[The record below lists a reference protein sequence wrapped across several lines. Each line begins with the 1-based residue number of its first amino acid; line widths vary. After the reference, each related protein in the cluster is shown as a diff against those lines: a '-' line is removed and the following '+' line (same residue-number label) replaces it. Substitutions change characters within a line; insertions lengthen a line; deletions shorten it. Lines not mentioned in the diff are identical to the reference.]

1 MRGVS
6 RHSTI
11 TIMGTWNA
19 FYVRNSGD
27 STASAIRRKFP
38 GAKFESGQEFV
49 GVVLTNDASEPP
61 ADELAELSSDL
72 ATDVIW
78 LSFQSALDG
87 FQFHHWRSGQCVR
100 SLVYG
105 CFEQER
111 TWERVEGAA
120 EPWERDAFFRS
131 SDLEIETRHAADAG
145 ARREIE
151 RIFREADLAPG
162 RVTPSLNARECAWKV
177 AEHYRLP
184 GWSLADQEA

>member
-1 MRGVS
+1 
-6 RHSTI
+6 
-11 TIMGTWNA
+11 MGTLNA
-19 FYVRNSGD
+19 IYVRAVD
-27 STASAIRRKFP
+27 TRTAAALAAEHAGARTELGSDFFVIDQPDDKFRCRE
-38 GAKFESGQEFV
+38 A
-49 GVVLTNDASEPP
+49 
-61 ADELAELSSDL
+61 ELAGLSLSLD
-72 ATDVIW
+72 TDVIW
-78 LSFQSALDG
+78 LSFQSAVDG